1 MCTWIQMMIFCGE
14 GGDRGAGVSFT
25 AILSQKGNVRED
37 NWHQLLPKLC
47 FLWKHP
53 PPHKQWRAQD
63 FKGGTGG
70 GWGRATSNYPDC
82 LPELLLCLG
91 QRWMKDSIK
100 ERDRIGVIEADP
112 TKGVGGRGPPTRKKM
127 KLKVKWCISK
137 ICLKPQPNMSFKNG
151 SNK

>member
-25 AILSQKGNVRED
+25 ANLSQKGNVRED

-53 PPHKQWRAQD
+53 PPPQTMAC
-63 FKGGTGG
+63 TGFQRWD
-70 GWGRATSNYPDC
+70 WGRVGEGNFK
-82 LPELLLCLG
+82 LPWLFAWTFTLFGPEVNEG
-91 QRWMKDSIK
+91 FH
-100 ERDRIGVIEADP
+100 
-112 TKGVGGRGPPTRKKM
+112 KGEGPHWGHWSRSYKGCRGRGPPTRKKM